1 MWTYLAAAHALE
13 IMKARH
19 AAIPEYVAN
28 LKERAESFGGYAGL
42 GGIAADAD
50 GQEALPTTAP
60 ATFDSMEPVHHA
72 AREEATLPKA
82 MPEGLSASLP
92 LLSFWLV
99 VDSSRHCT

>member
-13 IMKARH
+13 ILKARH
-19 AAIPEYVAN
+19 AANLEYAAN
-28 LKERAESFGGYAGL
+28 LKRRAESFGGYAGL
-42 GGIAADAD
+42 DGIAAGAD
-50 GQEALPTTAP
+50 GQEAAAP
-60 ATFDSMEPVHHA
+60 ATVDSMEPVHHA
-72 AREEATLPKA
+72 AREEPTLPKA

>member
-13 IMKARH
+13 ILKAQH
-19 AAIPEYVAN
+19 AAILEYVAN
-28 LKERAESFGGYAGL
+28 LKERAFIDYSFG
-42 GGIAADAD
+42 
-50 GQEALPTTAP
+50 
-60 ATFDSMEPVHHA
+60 SMEPTPYA
-72 AREEATLPKA
+72 AREEPMSPKA